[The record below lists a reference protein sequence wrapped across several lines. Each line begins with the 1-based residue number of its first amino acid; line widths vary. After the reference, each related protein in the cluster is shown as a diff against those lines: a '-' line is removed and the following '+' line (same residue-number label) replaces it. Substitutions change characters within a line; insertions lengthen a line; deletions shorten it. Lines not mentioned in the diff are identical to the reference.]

1 MKKLIAIFAVLLMAA
16 PVFAADWEF
25 YGSQRMATWYIQND
39 FGDSEVNGEKD
50 DWGLRW
56 DFQDNSRLGA
66 KVKADKV
73 KGQIELGLNMG
84 DTNRGAGFASPGNKG
99 GEFNGT
105 SGGDGIVSTRRAYG
119 EWKFSDN
126 ASLKV
131 GKDYSP
137 VSNLVSGQVFDDDF
151 GLLGNGDFYG
161 KRPGQIGLQIGGF
174 EIALITNALKDSAPA
189 AFSPQPSG
197 SDPDWNIPKIE
208 ARYTLKMDM
217 FELIP
222 FGGFQYYKVAST
234 DTTEA
239 AGTLTD
245 DVDIYSYVGG
255 LVAKVNIGAFYVAAE
270 GAYGQNWNNANW
282 STGVNSDSAAASS
295 ALLEDGDDIK
305 DSTSWMA
312 MGIVGLRFTDTVK
325 FEAGFGYRVDDPDAS
340 GVDDITGWSAY
351 GQVVLTLA
359 PGVYLIPEVGYF
371 DYGDDPITDDDNG
384 YTWYAGAKWQID
396 F

>member
-16 PVFAADWEF
+16 PAFAADWEF
-25 YGSQRMATWYIQND
+25 FGSQRMSTFYIQND
-39 FGDSEVNGEKD
+39 FGDSPVNGEDD

-56 DFQDNSRLGA
+56 DFQDNSRLGV

-73 KGQIELGLNMG
+73 SGMIELGLNG
-84 DTNRGAGFASPGNKG
+84 TDGNTGQAG

-105 SGGDGIVSTRRAYG
+105 NGGDGHVQTRRAYG
-119 EWKFSDN
+119 VWKFSDN

-137 VSNLVSGQVFDDDF
+137 VTNLVSGQVFDDDF
-151 GLLGNGDFYG
+151 GLKGNGNFYG
-161 KRPGQIGLQIGGF
+161 KRPGQIGLQIGAF
-174 EIALITNALKDSAPA
+174 EIAFITNALKDSAPA
-189 AFSPQPSG
+189 AFSPAPAG
-197 SDPDWNIPKIE
+197 SDKDWNIPKIE
-208 ARYTLKMDM
+208 ARYALKLGM

-255 LVAKVNIGAFYVAAE
+255 AVAKVNIGAFYVVVE
-270 GAYGQNWNNANW
+270 GSYGQNWNNANW
-282 STGVNSDSAAASS
+282 ATGFNPDSAAGST
-295 ALLEDGDDIK
+295 ALLDGGDDIK
-305 DSTSWMA
+305 DATSWQA
-312 MGIVGLRFTDTVK
+312 LGLVGLVFTPQLK
-325 FEAGFGYRVDDPDAS
+325 FEVGFGYRVDEPDVN
-340 GVDDITGWSAY
+340 GVDDVTGWCAY
-351 GQVVLTLA
+351 GQSVITMA
-359 PGVYLIPEVGYF
+359 PGVYLIPEVGYI
-371 DYGDDPITDDDNG
+371 DLGDDAITGDDQG
-384 YTWYAGAKWQID
+384 YQWYAGAKWQID